1 MAAKTP
7 IRAVKD
13 GNGVITGFSEYQSG
27 EFLAVAQG
35 GTGAVTATAA
45 RTALGISIGSDV
57 QAYDA
62 DLAAL
67 AALTHEDSKF
77 IVSDGTTWVT
87 ESGATVRTSLG
98 LTIGT
103 DVQAY
108 DQQLTDVAGL
118 TPSDGKVIIGDGSNF
133 VTESGS
139 TLRTSLGL
147 AIGSD
152 VQAHDSDLDAIAGL
166 TPTANH
172 IIVGNGSAWTS
183 TVSPTFTNLTVTGNL
198 DVQTEIL
205 NTQSTIIVV
214 DDAFVKLNTGNA
226 EVDAG
231 IIVDTSDTD
240 DARLFYDVSANRWV
254 LGENQS
260 YDEILTQGSTDTI
273 TNKTISGSSNTI
285 TNLPNSAFTN
295 SGFDITDG
303 SNSSTISL
311 GDTITFTGGNGVDIS
326 ESSGTLTFTTDLS
339 EITSDLN
346 EAIDDRIGSG
356 FVVGGNGVD
365 VAYDDAANSFTLTA
379 DLSEITTDLNE
390 RIDDQVA
397 ALLVDSATSGIDVSY
412 DDAAGTLTLSADLSE
427 ITADLNERVDDQVNT
442 LLTAGS
448 NVSLT
453 YDDAAGT
460 LTIAST
466 DTNTQLTTE
475 EVQDIVGGMVDG
487 GTETNVSVTYD
498 DTSGKLNFVVDQL
511 TSEQVQ
517 DIIGPM
523 FTSNTETLI
532 TVDYQDSDGTID
544 LVVDNDLANYDN
556 TNSGFITATL
566 TTEEVQD
573 IVGGMVSSNTETNIA
588 VTYDDTNGKLDFV
601 STDTQLTTEQVQDIV
616 GAMFSSNTETNITA
630 TYEDSDGT
638 IDLVADLLT
647 EEAVEDFVAG
657 AITAGTNV
665 SVTYDDAA
673 GTITIAST
681 DTNTQLTQEQ
691 VEDFVGGMLDGD
703 ETFITVAYDDT
714 DGNIDF
720 TVPVKDEDNMA
731 SDSDT
736 HLATQQ
742 SIKAYVDSQ
751 VTAQDLDFQGD
762 SGGALSIDLD
772 SETLTFTG
780 GTGIDT
786 SGSGNAITFAI
797 DSTVVTESSTDT
809 LTNKTINLDDNT
821 AIVEF
826 QVTVANTGS
835 GNKYY
840 LDGEEVANVQLI
852 PGITYRFI
860 QTDNSNSG
868 HPLRLSTTKNG
879 THAGG
884 SAYTTGVTTPGSAGS
899 TGYTQIVVDA
909 ATADKLYY
917 YCSSHSGMGGDSVIS
932 VQGSSFVAG
941 TGISISGET
950 ISTTITQYADSDV
963 QSYLSG
969 GTGVTL
975 SGSGEFSIGQ
985 DVATSSN
992 VTFADLAATGNV
1004 TITGNLDVN
1013 GTTTTIDTTNTTVT
1027 DSLIELGNGTSGSP
1041 SNDAGIVI
1049 ERGSSDNAF
1058 IGFDES
1064 ADKFIVGTGSFTGAS
1079 TGNLTIST
1087 GTLLANV
1094 EGNLTGTASNAT
1106 TAAGI
1111 DATAVT
1117 GLTAET
1123 SQNNADLVIIYDDS
1137 ASALRKMTVG
1147 NLLSNAGAFNNF
1159 TLSADAGSDQTI
1171 SDGNTLEIS
1180 GGSGITTTAGA
1191 TDTVTVAV
1199 DSTVITGQ
1207 GTYSGSVDTTND
1219 FVLIYDNSTTS
1230 LKKIAVSDLN
1240 SASGAGTMSSF
1251 TIAGDSGSNQVVAD
1265 ANTLT
1270 LTGGSGIDTSVGGT
1284 DEVTIALNTEA
1295 VQDIVGAMFSSNTET
1310 NITATYQD
1318 SDGTIDLV
1326 SSGSVTE
1333 TFKTISVSGQSDV
1346 VADSA
1351 TDTLTFAAG
1360 ANITLTTDASN
1371 DTVTIAATGGAAN
1384 AFSTLAVSGQS
1395 NVVADAAT
1403 DTLTLVAGTGMTLTT
1418 DASADSITFASSGG
1432 GGGGTLPFTDFDGT
1446 TDNIVL
1452 SSAATGGALPVTL
1465 AGGTSDPINM
1475 TGTTQTLTSYADDDG
1490 DTKVEVERTSDND
1503 TVHIKA
1509 GGTDVITATSSGVT
1523 ITNLTVTGT
1532 TTQANELKITDTLFE
1547 LNADGGSLTTDA
1559 GMIVERGSTGDNAAF
1574 IWDEST
1580 DSWVAGTTAT
1590 DGSAAANLTVTE
1602 GDLKAKT
1609 QNQSDNSTKV
1619 ATTAYVDTALGS
1631 LSSNSIT
1638 DADSDTKIQ
1647 VEEGSDEDIIRADTG
1662 GQERVT
1668 IDNNVSMAA
1677 RGGFFT
1683 HNLAMHA
1690 SETFTIASTEGT
1702 VAAGPLDIQGTV
1714 DVQGSLVVL

>member
-1 MAAKTP
+1 M
-7 IRAVKD
+7 
-13 GNGVITGFSEYQSG
+13 
-27 EFLAVAQG
+27 
-35 GTGAVTATAA
+35 
-45 RTALGISIGSDV
+45 
-57 QAYDA
+57 
-62 DLAAL
+62 
-67 AALTHEDSKF
+67 
-77 IVSDGTTWVT
+77 
-87 ESGATVRTSLG
+87 
-98 LTIGT
+98 
-103 DVQAY
+103 
-108 DQQLTDVAGL
+108 
-118 TPSDGKVIIGDGSNF
+118 
-133 VTESGS
+133 
-139 TLRTSLGL
+139 
-147 AIGSD
+147 
-152 VQAHDSDLDAIAGL
+152 
-166 TPTANH
+166 
-172 IIVGNGSAWTS
+172 
-183 TVSPTFTNLTVTGNL
+183 
-198 DVQTEIL
+198 
-205 NTQSTIIVV
+205 
-214 DDAFVKLNTGNA
+214 
-226 EVDAG
+226 
-231 IIVDTSDTD
+231 
-240 DARLFYDVSANRWV
+240 

-260 YDEILTQGSTDTI
+260 YDEILTQDSTDTI

>member
-260 YDEILTQGSTDTI
+260 YDEILTQDSTDTI

-460 LTIAST
+460 LTIDST

-487 GTETNVSVTYD
+487 GTETNVTVTYD